1 MFAEDL
7 LGLLHAHDIRLIAG
21 VPDSILKGLCAVA
34 SADGRFDHVIAANEG
49 AALALAAGHHLAT
62 GRIPVVYLQNS
73 GLANALNPYLSMCH
87 PSVYDLPI
95 ILLVGWRGQPGIA
108 DEPQHRKVGS
118 ITLDLLRLMD
128 MPTLM
133 LPAATPEALVAIDEA
148 LATATRDRSSLS
160 IVVSKGVLDGDL
172 IGDSRGGNG
181 KLQRMDVINTLLE
194 NTTADDVVFGG
205 IGHVSRELYAIR
217 LSSGQGNGKAQSAS
231 RDFLCVGGMGHA
243 HQIAMGYAREHRG
256 GRVWCLDGDGAL
268 LMHLG
273 ALSAVSRVSSP
284 LVHVL
289 FDNGVHASVGGQPV
303 CGRNMDYRAIAS
315 RLGYPVAY
323 KVDTQTQLRAT
334 LKKLRN
340 VTGPAFVWVAVSDQT
355 VDDLPR
361 PKGDLVDLKGSFNP
375 ALVKPA
381 LWASPP

>member
-7 LGLLHAHDIRLIAG
+7 LGLLHAHGIRLIAG
-21 VPDSILKGLCAVA
+21 VPDSILKGFCAVA

-62 GRIPVVYLQNS
+62 GRIPIVYLQNS

-87 PSVYDLPI
+87 PSVYDLPV

-128 MPTLM
+128 MPTVM
-133 LPAATPEALVAIDEA
+133 LQAATQATLAAVEEA
-148 LATATRDRSSLS
+148 LATATRDRASLS
-160 IVVSKGVLDGDL
+160 IVVPKGVLDGDV
-172 IGDSRGGNG
+172 IAGSHCANG
-181 KLQRMDVINTLLE
+181 KLRRMDVITTLLD
-194 NTTADDVVFGG
+194 NLTANDVVFGG

-217 LSSGQGNGKAQSAS
+217 LSCGQGNGEAQAAS

-243 HQIAMGYAREHRG
+243 HQIAMGFAREHHG

-273 ALSAVSRVSSP
+273 ALSSVSRVSSP
-284 LVHVL
+284 MVHVL

-303 CGRNMDYRAIAS
+303 SGRNMDYRAIAN
-315 RLGYPVAY
+315 RLGYPAAY
-323 KVDTQTQLRAT
+323 KVDTQKQLQVT

-340 VTGPAFVWVAVSDQT
+340 VTGPAFLWITVSDQT
-355 VDDLPR
+355 LDDLPR
-361 PKGDLVDLKGSFNP
+361 PKVSLVDLKRSFNP
-375 ALVKPA
+375 ELAH
-381 LWASPP
+381 

>member
-7 LGLLHAHDIRLIAG
+7 LGILHAHGVHLIAG
-21 VPDSILKGLCAVA
+21 VPDSVLRDFCAA
-34 SADGRFDHVIAANEG
+34 ATGDGRFDHVIAANEG

-62 GRIPVVYLQNS
+62 GRVPLVYLQNS

-87 PSVYDLPI
+87 PSVYDLPV
-95 ILLVGWRGQPGIA
+95 ILLVGWRGRPGMA

-128 MPTLM
+128 MRTIL
-133 LPAATPEALVAIDEA
+133 LEDASDAALGFVDEA
-148 LATATRDRSSLS
+148 VAAATATRSSLS
-160 IVVSKGVLDGDL
+160 IVVSKGVLDREAVSGNHC
-172 IGDSRGGNG
+172 GNG
-181 KLQRMDVINTLLE
+181 KLRRADVINTLLDNLE
-194 NTTADDVVFGG
+194 QNDVVFGG

-217 LSSGQGNGKAQSAS
+217 LSSGQADNGSRPAAA

-243 HQIAMGYAREHRG
+243 HQIAMGYAREHRD

-273 ALSAVSRVSSP
+273 ALSTVSRVSSP

-303 CGRNMDYRAIAS
+303 SGRNMDYRTIANK
-315 RLGYPVAY
+315 LGYPLTY
-323 KVDTQTQLRAT
+323 KIDTQKQLQAMV
-334 LKKLRN
+334 KKLRN
-340 VTGPAFVWVAVSDQT
+340 VTGPVFVWITVSDET
-355 VDDLPR
+355 VENLPR
-361 PKGDLVDLKGSFNP
+361 PKVALVDLKQSFNS
-375 ALVKPA
+375 ALA
-381 LWASPP
+381 R